1 MSNKEVLKEERTAD
15 DITKP
20 RTMRLTDET
29 FDYIKKLA
37 AQLGGNQQHA
47 LSELLS
53 VYEGQ
58 IEKYS

>member
-1 MSNKEVLKEERTAD
+1 
-15 DITKP
+15 
-20 RTMRLTDET
+20 MRLTDET

-47 LSELLS
+47 LSELLR

-58 IEKYS
+58 VEKESLPAGAESRIPIRTPSAP